1 MLDFHRKKDTS
12 ILGSVTQRDSSFLNF
27 EQSKNLYD
35 FILKHDN
42 QMKQMETEILN
53 LKSQLIDIT
62 TKVPLLNANNIS
74 NYEAQSLKIKE
85 EVKNDIIKDINDIII
100 SQKNEFKELIENF
113 KEEIEIMDEN
123 KNSNKLLE
131 INNSLEN
138 LNQQLMMNNEEKNNL
153 ENIIFQKVDNDKK
166 EINSITSN
174 LNKRMDNFDLD
185 FDRLIQSLKV
195 QFLNSANTINQLEI
209 SKVNIKEYE
218 NQIESIN
225 QNIEELNNKMDIF
238 TQQNINSNATNKT
251 SNRNVIT
258 TENEDNY
265 NEELIDK
272 KLNIFKDELYS
283 DLEKINLKILSELK
297 NQADDIKI
305 FYQELN
311 NINTK
316 QNNKNKNSKKDIQF
330 ETQSQYELSTDNIN
344 NITSNIMSL
353 IDIELSKKANLDQLN
368 FALETQAKL
377 NEAFSSAT
385 RICRFCWDSE
395 GILSENKYIQWSV
408 QNINTALDVFKW
420 DNNSDNIIILQN
432 GVYKVSI
439 GLIGFETKKNFGVIF
454 NKDDNIIIDSRI
466 NNNYLRSENDN
477 DIYNDKGNVK
487 YLEKCVACVENT
499 KIKVILF
506 DNIYKNYDSNDNSEE
521 AFLEIIKII

>member
-53 LKSQLIDIT
+53 LKSQLIGIT

-209 SKVNIKEYE
+209 
-218 NQIESIN
+218 
-225 QNIEELNNKMDIF
+225 L
-238 TQQNINSNATNKT
+238 
-251 SNRNVIT
+251 
-258 TENEDNY
+258 
-265 NEELIDK
+265 L
-272 KLNIFKDELYS
+272 
-283 DLEKINLKILSELK
+283 
-297 NQADDIKI
+297 
-305 FYQELN
+305 
-311 NINTK
+311 
-316 QNNKNKNSKKDIQF
+316 
-330 ETQSQYELSTDNIN
+330 
-344 NITSNIMSL
+344 
-353 IDIELSKKANLDQLN
+353 
-368 FALETQAKL
+368 
-377 NEAFSSAT
+377 
-385 RICRFCWDSE
+385 
-395 GILSENKYIQWSV
+395 
-408 QNINTALDVFKW
+408 
-420 DNNSDNIIILQN
+420 
-432 GVYKVSI
+432 
-439 GLIGFETKKNFGVIF
+439 
-454 NKDDNIIIDSRI
+454 
-466 NNNYLRSENDN
+466 
-477 DIYNDKGNVK
+477 
-487 YLEKCVACVENT
+487 
-499 KIKVILF
+499 
-506 DNIYKNYDSNDNSEE
+506 
-521 AFLEIIKII
+521 